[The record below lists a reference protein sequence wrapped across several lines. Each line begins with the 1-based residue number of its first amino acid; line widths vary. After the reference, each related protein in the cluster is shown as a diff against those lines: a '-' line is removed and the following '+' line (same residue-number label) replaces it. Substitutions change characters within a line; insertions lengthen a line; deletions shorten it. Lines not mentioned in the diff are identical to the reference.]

1 MCFSATA
8 SFGASIVLGV
18 TSVATIRSVKNPSQ
32 FAFASIPLVFAVQQ
46 SIEGIVW
53 LSLSHPDLGKYEQAA
68 SLAYLIIAQVVWSV
82 FLPTAFL
89 LFEKN
94 PNRKKLIRPFLVPG
108 IIVAVYFL
116 YCLFSFQM
124 VTSNTDHHIF
134 YNLDFPRKLVPFA
147 AAFYLIATVIP
158 PFLSKDIR
166 IKLIGIVLLASYI
179 VARIFFQPSL
189 ISVWCFFAIV
199 IGILVYLVMRDKNQL
214 SGSSET
220 VMK

>member
-18 TSVATIRSVKNPSQ
+18 TSIATIRKVNTPSQ
-32 FAFASIPLVFAVQQ
+32 YPFASIPFVFAIQQ
-46 SIEGIVW
+46 GIEGIVW
-53 LSLSHPDLGKYEQAA
+53 LSLSHPEWEKYQHAA

-82 FLPTAFL
+82 FLPMTFL

-124 VTSNTDHHIF
+124 VITNTDHHVF
-134 YNLDFPRKLVPFA
+134 YNLDFPRLLIPFA

-158 PFLSKDIR
+158 PLLSKDIR
-166 IKLIGIVLLASYI
+166 IKLIGIVLLTSYI

-199 IGILVYLVMRDKNQL
+199 IGILVYLVMQDKNQL
-214 SGSSET
+214 LGSSET